1 MVEETKGDRTMTMIY
16 FVVGLALGFMFLV
29 ILAAICY
36 YHTDPVEDVLPMT
49 ERGIK
54 ELVQ

>member
-1 MVEETKGDRTMTMIY
+1 MSVLFFVLGMV
-16 FVVGLALGFMFLV
+16 LGFIFLA

-54 ELVQ
+54 EIEQ

>member
-1 MVEETKGDRTMTMIY
+1 MTMIY
-16 FVVGLALGFMFLV
+16 FVVGLALGFIFLA

-36 YHTDPVEDVLPMT
+36 YHTDPLEDVLPMT

-54 ELVQ
+54 ELEQ